1 MPIAQTITFNAL
13 SSVTYGGP
21 PIALTAT
28 ASSGLAVSYSSSNTA
43 VATVSGS
50 TVTIV
55 GVGSTNIT
63 ASQAGDGTWAAATP
77 VVQSLTVAKADQT
90 ISILAPSYKLPTD
103 PPFAVTATA
112 SSGLTCTLSILS
124 GPATILNG
132 VVTLTGALG
141 DVVIRATQAG
151 NANYTAAADTE
162 RTLHVVEELPVSDLG
177 GLTLS
182 LQLTI

>member
-1 MPIAQTITFNAL
+1 M
-13 SSVTYGGP
+13 
-21 PIALTAT
+21 
-28 ASSGLAVSYSSSNTA
+28 
-43 VATVSGS
+43 ATVAGS

-55 GVGSTNIT
+55 GVGTTNIT

-77 VVQSLTVAKADQT
+77 VVQALVVAKADQT
-90 ISILAPSYKLPTD
+90 IRISAPRYKLPTD

-112 SSGLTCTLSILS
+112 SSGLACTLSILS

-132 VVTLTGALG
+132 TVTLTGALG

-151 NANYTAAADTE
+151 NANYNAAADTD
-162 RTLHVVEELPVSDLG
+162 RTVSVVEELPVFDAG